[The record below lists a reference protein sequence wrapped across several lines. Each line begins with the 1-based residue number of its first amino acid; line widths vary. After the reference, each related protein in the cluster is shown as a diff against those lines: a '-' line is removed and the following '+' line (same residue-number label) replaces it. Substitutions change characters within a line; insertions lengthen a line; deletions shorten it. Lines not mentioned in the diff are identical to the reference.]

1 MDARP
6 GGSKSVRVTDDH
18 RQSIRRVGQALAGRY
33 VEIGQAIAARI
44 VDEIPGYRDLA
55 PDVIAD
61 GDWTCS
67 VAHFTGTMT
76 GPMKGSGGS
85 EIPPTGKSF
94 EVDFCTVAR
103 WDDEQ
108 IVEENLFYDLVTFMK
123 QIGLS

>member
-61 GDWTCS
+61 LRSGASAT
-67 VAHFTGTMT
+67 VELLARTFAE
-76 GPMKGSGGS
+76 GSTVRREDLGFLREMAARPVHEGVSPGGCQ
-85 EIPPTGKSF
+85 P
-94 EVDFCTVAR
+94 A
-103 WDDEQ
+103 Q
-108 IVEENLFYDLVTFMK
+108 H
-123 QIGLS
+123 